1 MDVAHPICGGDHI
14 ATSEGAAR
22 PVGRDMHGVVG
33 DEAVHGWLKI
43 RKMGLC
49 GEPRERLDFQ

>member
-43 RKMGLC
+43 RKMGL
-49 GEPRERLDFQ
+49 